1 MDCGN
6 LLQLQSLALMSGHGT
21 AAESLRDE
29 GYRLTPQRLMILDI
43 IYDSQGHVSAE
54 EIHQRVRKQYPFVD
68 ISTVYRTLNLL
79 KKLRL
84 ITETDLGGGSVRYER
99 LEHGRHH
106 HLVCR
111 RCGDSFP
118 LEHSLLAP
126 LEERLLKEHG
136 FAADLD
142 HFAIFGLCH
151 RCQGQAAKEMR
162 EHGPD

>member
-1 MDCGN
+1 
-6 LLQLQSLALMSGHGT
+6 MSGHDS

-54 EIHQRVRKQYPFVD
+54 EIHQRVRQQHPFVD

-84 ITETDLGGGSVRYER
+84 ITETDLGGGTVRYER
-99 LEHGRHH
+99 LERGRHH

-118 LEHSLLAP
+118 LEHSLWAP
-126 LEERLLKEHG
+126 REELLLRESG

-142 HFAIFGLCH
+142 HFAIFGLC
-151 RCQGQAAKEMR
+151 RKCQKQPVER
-162 EHGPD
+162 TSQHGSD

>member
-1 MDCGN
+1 
-6 LLQLQSLALMSGHGT
+6 MSGHGT

-43 IYDSQGHVSAE
+43 IYDSQGHISAD
-54 EIHQRVRKQYPFVD
+54 EIHQRVRQQYPYVD

-84 ITETDLGGGSVRYER
+84 ITEADLGGGCVRYER
-99 LEHGRHH
+99 LERGRHH

-111 RCGDSFP
+111 QCATSVP

-126 LEERLLKEHG
+126 LEKRLLRTHG

-142 HFAIFGLCH
+142 HFAIFGLCR
-151 RCQGQAAKEMR
+151 RCLAQAAKGTGK
-162 EHGPD
+162 HGNH

>member
-1 MDCGN
+1 
-6 LLQLQSLALMSGHGT
+6 MSGHDT

-29 GYRLTPQRLMILDI
+29 GYRLTPQRMMILDI

-54 EIHQRVRKQYPFVD
+54 DIHQRVCQQYPFVD

-84 ITETDLGGGSVRYER
+84 ITETDLGGGSVRYEC
-99 LEHGRHH
+99 LERGGRHH

-111 RCGDSFP
+111 QCAASFP

-126 LEERLLKEHG
+126 LEEHLQREYG

-142 HFAIFGLCH
+142 HFAIFGLC
-151 RCQGQAAKEMR
+151 AKCRAEPVER
-162 EHGPD
+162 TGKHGPD

>member
-1 MDCGN
+1 M
-6 LLQLQSLALMSGHGT
+6 
-21 AAESLRDE
+21 
-29 GYRLTPQRLMILDI
+29 MILDI

-54 EIHQRVRKQYPFVD
+54 DIHQRVCQQYPFVD

-84 ITETDLGGGSVRYER
+84 ITETDLGGGSVRYECVER
-99 LEHGRHH
+99 GGRHH

-111 RCGDSFP
+111 QCAASFP

-126 LEERLLKEHG
+126 LEERLQREYG

-142 HFAIFGLCH
+142 HFAIFGLC
-151 RCQGQAAKEMR
+151 RQCRTQAAEEAK
-162 EHGPD
+162 HGPD

>member
-1 MDCGN
+1 
-6 LLQLQSLALMSGHGT
+6 MSGHVT

-29 GYRLTPQRLMILDI
+29 GYRLTPQRMMILDI
-43 IYDSQGHVSAE
+43 IYGSQGHVSAE
-54 EIHQRVRKQYPFVD
+54 EIHQRVREQYPFVD

-84 ITETDLGGGSVRYER
+84 ISETDLGGGSARYER
-99 LEHGRHH
+99 LERGRHH

-111 RCGDSFP
+111 RCAASFA

-126 LEERLLKEHG
+126 LEERLQQKYG

-142 HFAIFGLCH
+142 HFAIFGLCAK
-151 RCQGQAAKEMR
+151 CQAQALTE
-162 EHGPD
+162 D